1 MMDSGRKVVRQRCDA
16 GVEDGLTEKETSKR
30 ERKGSSG
37 GKREK
42 GL

>member
-1 MMDSGRKVVRQRCDA
+1 MMDTGRKVVRLDA
-16 GVEDGLTEKETSKR
+16 GVEDGLNEKETSKR
-30 ERKGSSG
+30 DGKGSSG

>member
-1 MMDSGRKVVRQRCDA
+1 MMDTGRKVVRQRCDA
-16 GVEDGLTEKETSKR
+16 GVEDGLNEKETSKR
-30 ERKGSSG
+30 GSSG